1 MLGDMSDEETNELI
15 AFFSKTFTG
24 NIQAREFLESK
35 LFPVNYY
42 IGVACYILYDQ
53 SYQYNMLKDVALKI
67 SPEEIAK
74 RSKTLCSPLN
84 LLAFYSIAMLYLGG
98 RATVINDNYF
108 KKKNWRH

>member
-1 MLGDMSDEETNELI
+1 MLGDISDEETNELI
-15 AFFSKTFTG
+15 GFFSKTFTG

-53 SYQYNMLKDVALKI
+53 SYQYNILKDVAKVI
-67 SPEEIAK
+67 SPEELAR

-98 RATVINDNYF
+98 RATVIHDNLF
-108 KKKNWRH
+108 KKKIRRH